1 MVIVFNYGGNVE
13 LNIMQQQGEESSVRT
28 YGDFLD
34 YLSDE
39 LKLLSLKL
47 LRELRRLQKTN
58 AKECNDAKGLFISEG
73 EILSL
78 LNFQTRGIPFAEDDA
93 EEESFM
99 RSITNA
105 ADNIANKL
113 ASSRE
118 ISEQFP
124 IRKLRR
130 IFGLSSFELEA
141 LIMALAPEIDRRYE
155 RIYAYFND
163 DLTKKSPTISL
174 ALDILMGNMNERVYG
189 LRSFSPGAPLIHFDL
204 IHGTDAPENS
214 SLLTRGIALN
224 ERIKRY
230 ILGDNGL
237 HACLSEIAQLSY
249 IDRFPQGDNVQA
261 DIQEKVLRLLT
272 DGAEQERKRLVFWL
286 HGKAHEEK
294 RATVMSLC
302 QNVGV
307 PLLTADLEDIF
318 FAADQRAVVR
328 NLFLEAALQSAVV
341 FLSGGERLFG
351 EDEKTGILRRTL
363 LRTLREMSW
372 ITFISADA
380 LWIPADT
387 DKGYQWHPFEFELP
401 GYPERKRAWAA
412 ALEGSAIAEADIG
425 DLSGRFNFTGNQIKN
440 TVLYARQSLNGNGL
454 TIQNIYNACRI
465 QSNQRMCIYARKV
478 TPCYTWTDIVLPEDK
493 LRQLKE
499 ICSYIKHKHI
509 VYFTWGFDKKM
520 ALGRGL
526 NILFSGPSGTGKTMA
541 ADIIAH
547 AFNLDMYKIDLSSLV
562 SKYIGETE
570 KNLERIFKETSSG
583 NMVLF
588 FDEADALFGKRSEVK
603 DAHDRYANIEINYLL
618 QKMEEHEGIV
628 ILATNLG
635 KNMDDAFLRRMHFTV
650 EFPFPDEKQRE
661 LIWKKI
667 FPDRAPLSPDIDYP
681 FLSSKLKFA
690 GGNIRNIALTAAF
703 LAAEES
709 SDIEMRHIILAV
721 KREMQKMGKLCVKGD
736 FGRYYDLIEREEKN
750 E

>member
-1 MVIVFNYGGNVE
+1 MGS
-13 LNIMQQQGEESSVRT
+13 NIMHHQREKSSSVRT
-28 YGDFLD
+28 YGDCLD

-47 LRELRRLQKTN
+47 LRELRRQQRTN
-58 AKECNDAKGLFISEG
+58 AKECNDSRGLFISEA

-78 LNFQTRGIPFAEDDA
+78 LNFQTRGIPVKEDDA
-93 EEESFM
+93 EEESFE
-99 RSITNA
+99 RSIAKA
-105 ADNIANKL
+105 AGDIADKL

-124 IRKLRR
+124 IRKLKR
-130 IFGLSSFELEA
+130 IFGLSSFELDV
-141 LIMALAPEIDRRYE
+141 LIMAIAPEIDRKYE

-163 DLTKKSPTISL
+163 DLTKKSPAVSL
-174 ALDILMGNMNERVYG
+174 ALDILMSNMNERVYG

-204 IHGTDAPENS
+204 IHFTDAPENS
-214 SLLTRGIALN
+214 PLLTRGVALN
-224 ERIKRY
+224 ERIRRY

-237 HACLSEIAQLSY
+237 PACLSEIAQLSY
-249 IDRFPQGDNVQA
+249 PDRFPQGDSVQA
-261 DIQEKVLRLLT
+261 DIHEKVLRLLT

-294 RATVMSLC
+294 MATVMSLC
-302 QNVGV
+302 QNVGL

-318 FAADQRAVVR
+318 FSADQRAVVR
-328 NLFLEAALQSAVV
+328 NLFLEAALQSAAI
-341 FLSGGERLFG
+341 FLSNGDLLSG
-351 EDEKTGILRRTL
+351 EDEKSRILKRIL
-363 LRTLREMSW
+363 LRTIDEMSW
-372 ITFISADA
+372 ITFISADT
-380 LWIPADT
+380 LWMPDDT
-387 DKGYQWHPFEFELP
+387 DKEFQWYPLELNLP
-401 GYPERKRAWAA
+401 GYHERKRIWTDI
-412 ALEGSAIAEADIG
+412 LEGSAISEEDIG
-425 DLSGRFNFTGNQIKN
+425 GLSGRFNFNRNKIKN

-454 TIQNIYNACRI
+454 TIQDVYNACRI
-465 QSNQRMCIYARKV
+465 QSNQRICIYARKV
-478 TPCYTWTDIVLPEDK
+478 TPYYTWTDIVLPEDK
-493 LRQLKE
+493 LLQLKE
-499 ICSYIKHKHI
+499 ICSYIRHKHI
-509 VYFTWGFDKKM
+509 VYFAWGFDKKM

-547 AFNLDMYKIDLSSLV
+547 EFNLDMYKIDLSSIV

-618 QKMEEHEGIV
+618 QKMEEQEGIV
-628 ILATNLG
+628 ILATNLSR
-635 KNMDDAFLRRMHFTV
+635 NIDDAFLRRMHFTV

-667 FPDRAPLSPDIDYP
+667 FPDSAPLSADVDYS
-681 FLSSKLKFA
+681 FLSSKLRLA

-721 KREMQKMGKLCVKGD
+721 KREMQKMGRLCVRGD
-736 FGRYYDLIEREEKN
+736 FGRYYELIEREAKSE
-750 E
+750 